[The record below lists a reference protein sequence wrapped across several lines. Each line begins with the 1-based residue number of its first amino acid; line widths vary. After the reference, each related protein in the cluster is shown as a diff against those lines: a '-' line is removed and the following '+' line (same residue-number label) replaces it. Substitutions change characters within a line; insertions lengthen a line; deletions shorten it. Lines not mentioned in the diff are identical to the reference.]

1 MRIGLRVLLGYF
13 VIVALAALLLG
24 QVFVQQVKPGVR
36 QAMEDTLADTA
47 NVLAELATDDLQA
60 GRIDNGQFATRVR
73 ALAGRDFG
81 AEIWGFEKRASGYR
95 ITVTDARGIV
105 VFDSAGLD
113 LGRDNSRWND
123 VRRTLQG
130 DYGARSTRSNPDDD
144 STSVM
149 HVAAPIRDGAVPG
162 QGAIIGVLTV
172 SKPNQAMAPFI
183 ARSQAVIVRWGLV
196 LLGSALVV
204 GLLAAW
210 WLSRQLDGLRR
221 YADAVTA
228 GERATLPDSA
238 GEFAELGQALA
249 TMRARLDGKQYV
261 EQYVHALTHELK
273 SPLAAIRAAGELLET
288 PLPEADRIRFA
299 ASVGAQSER
308 MTQMVDAL
316 LALAAVEHRQA
327 LEAPTTLD
335 LGVLAEE
342 AVAAAAPRLRVA
354 GVECE
359 LRRDAPLPD
368 VCGEAFLLR
377 QVVANLLD
385 NAVDFSARGG
395 VIDVELAPES
405 GGVRITIADRGPGVP
420 AFAEARVFER
430 FFSLARPG
438 DGARSSGLGLPFV
451 AEVAALHGGR
461 ASLRNR
467 DGGGAIA
474 EVWLPAAPAD

>member
-24 QVFVQQVKPGVR
+24 QVFVEQVKPGVR

-47 NVLAELATDDLQA
+47 NVLAELATDDLLA
-60 GRIDNGQFATRVR
+60 GRIDRGQFATRVR

-81 AEIWGFEKRASGYR
+81 AEIWGFQKRASGYR
-95 ITVTDARGIV
+95 VTVTDARGIV
-105 VFDSAGLD
+105 VFDSAGRD
-113 LGRDNSRWND
+113 LGRDYSRWND
-123 VRRTLQG
+123 VRRTLRG
-130 DYGARSTRSNPDDD
+130 DYGARSTRSDPDDD

-149 HVAAPIRDGAVPG
+149 HVAAPIRDGTTAG
-162 QGAIIGVLTV
+162 QGTIVGVLTV

-238 GEFAELGQALA
+238 GEFAELGRALA

-273 SPLAAIRAAGELLET
+273 SPLAAVRAAGELLET
-288 PLPEADRIRFA
+288 PLPEADRVRFA
-299 ASVGAQSER
+299 ASIGAQSRR
-308 MTQMVDAL
+308 MTQMIDAL

-327 LEAPTTLD
+327 LEAPVLLD
-335 LGVLAEE
+335 LGELAAD
-342 AVAAAAPRLRVA
+342 AVAAAAPRLRIAAVD
-354 GVECE
+354 CR
-359 LRRDAPLPD
+359 LHRDAACPR
-368 VCGEAFLLR
+368 VRGEAFLLR
-377 QVVANLLD
+377 QVIANLLD
-385 NAVDFSARGG
+385 NAIDFSPPGAAIDLQVSPDDGG
-395 VIDVELAPES
+395 V
-405 GGVRITIADRGPGVP
+405 GITIADRGPGVP

-438 DGARSSGLGLPFV
+438 DGPRSSGLGLPFV

-461 ASLRNR
+461 AWLRNR
-467 DGGGAIA
+467 AEGGAVA
-474 EVWLPAAPAD
+474 GVWLPAVAIT